1 MSIATASQGQVES
14 GLHLI
19 LIHVL
24 YVVPMGPPE
33 SLQKRHFD
41 RFINFCGLTVVSNR
55 RTDHGTYGDNRPHL
69 ITAYIAMPPNSN
81 NHVTITGLVTDTDV
95 GGVYVL
101 RST

>member
-1 MSIATASQGQVES
+1 MYCMWFLWAHQSPYQKGISIGSSIFV
-14 GLHLI
+14 
-19 LIHVL
+19 
-24 YVVPMGPPE
+24 
-33 SLQKRHFD
+33 
-41 RFINFCGLTVVSNR
+41 GLTVVSNR

-81 NHVTITGLVTDTDV
+81 NHVTITDTDV

>member
-1 MSIATASQGQVES
+1 MWFLWAHQSPYKNGISIGSTIFV
-14 GLHLI
+14 
-19 LIHVL
+19 
-24 YVVPMGPPE
+24 
-33 SLQKRHFD
+33 
-41 RFINFCGLTVVSNR
+41 GLTVVSNR

-81 NHVTITGLVTDTDV
+81 NHATITGLVTDTDA